1 MSHLIH
7 PDTKSTVAVVAHTL
21 DDLISHLS
29 PQFGPEGLV
38 TRRSVDAAEVTEA
51 FQALEKAKRRVRVYS
66 TAGFVPNSYRYRCE
80 IQYVEAEKVGDDDW
94 AWSVCW
100 GPAQR
105 KNARAATVVVQ

>member
-1 MSHLIH
+1 VSHLIH
-7 PDTKSTVAVVAHTL
+7 PDTESTVVVHTL
-21 DDLISHLS
+21 DEVISHLS
-29 PQFGPEGLV
+29 PQFGPEGLA

-80 IQYVEAEKVGDDDW
+80 IQYVEAEKTGDDNW
-94 AWSVCW
+94 VWSVRW
-100 GPAQR
+100 GSAQR